1 MGREES
7 YHPHSTGKGGELAR
21 AGTHWREGGEQTDAL
36 VEGDMPVPRDRA
48 RMSPELDRLAELAR
62 GQKAVQFT
70 SISHLLTVA
79 ALERAFHRVRKE
91 ASAGADGV
99 TYVEYDGHARENL
112 EQLHDRLRHGQ
123 YRAQPLRRVYIPK
136 EAGGE
141 RPISIPALEDKI
153 VQRAVLE
160 LLEAIYEQ
168 DFLGCSYGF
177 RPGRLAAREKMTTY
191 AQQE

>member
-1 MGREES
+1 M
-7 YHPHSTGKGGELAR
+7 
-21 AGTHWREGGEQTDAL
+21 

-48 RMSPELDRLAELAR
+48 RMSTELDRLAELAR

-70 SISHLLTVA
+70 SIAHLLTVA
-79 ALERAFHRVRKE
+79 ALERAFHRLRKK

-99 TYVEYDGHARENL
+99 TYAEYDRQARENL
-112 EQLHDRLRHGQ
+112 EQLHDRLRHGR
-123 YRAQPLRRVYIPK
+123 YRAQPLRRIYIPK

-160 LLEAIYEQ
+160 RLEAIYEQ
-168 DFLGCSYGF
+168 DFLGCSTLGQCGESCL
-177 RPGRLAAREKMTTY
+177 RNRVR
-191 AQQE
+191 